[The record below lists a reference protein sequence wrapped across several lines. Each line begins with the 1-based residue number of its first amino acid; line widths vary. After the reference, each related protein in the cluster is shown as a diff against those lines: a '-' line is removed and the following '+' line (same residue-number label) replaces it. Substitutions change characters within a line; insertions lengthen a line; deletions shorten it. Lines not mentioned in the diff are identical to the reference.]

1 MTQRSAAAT
10 EVARGLWQR
19 AVGDSTTPEDVAAAA
34 TRMCTE
40 LRAGLSRWVGA
51 MGYRALIDRALL
63 LARAEH
69 PALGSL
75 SCHGGDQPLTTAAV
89 RAHSA
94 AEVTAGIVALVV
106 TLIDLLS
113 RVVGEEMAV
122 QLVNQAMA
130 ASPRRALEHLD
141 RSRQGLHPE
150 PLTPTH
156 CHSNESSQKDDRKPG
171 VKSRDQLTPHAVS
184 RVTGRPRGMAN
195 VRVGKLLSSEF

>member
-1 MTQRSAAAT
+1 MQASAAAT
-10 EVARGLWQR
+10 EVARRHWAR
-19 AVGDSTTPEDVAAAA
+19 AGGDTSTPEEVAATAER
-34 TRMCTE
+34 TCTQ
-40 LRAGLSRWVGA
+40 LQAGLARWVGTE
-51 MGYRALIDRALL
+51 GYRALIDRALL

-150 PLTPTH
+150 P
-156 CHSNESSQKDDRKPG
+156 
-171 VKSRDQLTPHAVS
+171 QLQ
-184 RVTGRPRGMAN
+184 
-195 VRVGKLLSSEF
+195 

>member
-69 PALGSL
+69 QALGSL
-75 SCHGGDQPLTTAAV
+75 SCHGQDEPVTATAV

-94 AEVTAGIVALVV
+94 AEVATGMVALVAALV
-106 TLIDLLS
+106 ELLG
-113 RVVGEEMAV
+113 RIIGEEMAV
-122 QLVNQAMA
+122 RLVEHIGMKSETDRKTP
-130 ASPRRALEHLD
+130 SPRGIV
-141 RSRQGLHPE
+141 S
-150 PLTPTH
+150 T
-156 CHSNESSQKDDRKPG
+156 ESKG
-171 VKSRDQLTPHAVS
+171 GRDA
-184 RVTGRPRGMAN
+184 
-195 VRVGKLLSSEF
+195 RVG